1 MRLGTRQE
9 YVGSSPRVS
18 RVFLGWRKGVR
29 QKKTKTRQKIIGG
42 SRKACQETNYDRS
55 NGVTTRLWAKI
66 KLGHRAGFRRCN
78 GISLKFARRFT
89 EGIGKFVGNMPGDR
103 RKKTRRLA
111 ERMSEAA
118 GLARVSERRVYRHCP
133 GFRAA
138 DDG

>member
-42 SRKACQETNYDRS
+42 SRKACQD
-55 NGVTTRLWAKI
+55 L
-66 KLGHRAGFRRCN
+66 LGD
-78 GISLKFARRFT
+78 SLKGSGSLLGTCREIAGRRP
-89 EGIGKFVGNMPGDR
+89 EDLLKEC
-103 RKKTRRLA
+103 RRLPDWQ
-111 ERMSEAA
+111 EL
-118 GLARVSERRVYRHCP
+118 GLDYLDCERRVYRHCP